1 MKSLHPQFITDDEG
15 KKSPLSSSLSKN
27 TILEGLEDIRLYGE
41 IKVKNEKPVP

>member
-15 KKSPLSSSLSKN
+15 KKPPLSSLSKN